1 MLFYLFLVQGD
12 VYIHTLV
19 TGRNPLDDPP
29 SISEGIGGRVTDYR
43 INVHCCFYLFLPI
56 EFTTSRIN
64 FFEMKVNESG

>member
-1 MLFYLFLVQGD
+1 MQCFMILLFYLFFVQGD

-43 INVHCCFYLFLPI
+43 INVH
-56 EFTTSRIN
+56 
-64 FFEMKVNESG
+64 

>member
-43 INVHCCFYLFLPI
+43 INVHVFTSFYLLSLLPA
-56 EFTTSRIN
+56 E
-64 FFEMKVNESG
+64 